1 MIHMRKVLF
10 LDFDG
15 VMVTDRYQK
24 VLMDA
29 NIPLRDDYGAKF
41 DPVCGYKF
49 PECHFAALVLIFLPS
64 FLQV

>member
-29 NIPLRDDYGAKF
+29 NIPLRTVFSHKSA
-41 DPVCGYKF
+41 
-49 PECHFAALVLIFLPS
+49 IF
-64 FLQV
+64 